1 MLIIIKI
8 IIIYIAILSVVV
20 QAPEIDLYQLKPLQ
34 TVCPEGCELWSHD
47 FIAAVAGWVC
57 APRVLK
63 KGKNVK
69 CGCMLST
76 NVTKY
81 GFSKKISR
89 RLT

>member
-8 IIIYIAILSVVV
+8 IIIYITILSVVV

-34 TVCPEGCELWSHD
+34 TVCPEGRELWSHD
-47 FIAAVAGWVC
+47 FIATAAGWVC
-57 APRVLK
+57 ALRVLK

-69 CGCMLST
+69 CGSTLFT

-81 GFSKKISR
+81 GFLKK
-89 RLT
+89 